1 MASAPK
7 VLERKAAMNRVG
19 LTGLCKIELPA
30 DTILLSDGGFTEFD
44 GDTYLSRHPV
54 FGTIGGV
61 KELTEG
67 IGDEVPA
74 LELTLLPA
82 PDALPGDVTQP
93 GFQRSRVRFWIAE
106 FASSR
111 ATDEIA
117 TSRSVF
123 FVSLQ
128 LVYFIT
134 ASFQVVPKRW
144 RRSKASFCSRSGD
157 GAFPAGLASRGYAV
171 ADRHRRRD
179 QGFPQNR
186 ARGARGAHR
195 NAFRRDVADRRN

>member
-1 MASAPK
+1 
-7 VLERKAAMNRVG
+7 MNRVG
-19 LTGLCKIELPA
+19 LTGLCKTELPA

-106 FASSR
+106 FGVDAGTIIGTPDMLFDGQIDQTTFKAGSTKELSMSIVSTAER
-111 ATDEIA
+111 LFEKNIGNSLSDSWQQSVWPGEKGHANATGL
-117 TSRSVF
+117 SVP
-123 FVSLQ
+123 VAWGAENPLR
-128 LVYFIT
+128 T
-134 ASFQVVPKRW
+134 A
-144 RRSKASFCSRSGD
+144 A
-157 GAFPAGLASRGYAV
+157 
-171 ADRHRRRD
+171 
-179 QGFPQNR
+179 
-186 ARGARGAHR
+186 
-195 NAFRRDVADRRN
+195 